1 MIRTYRCRDTE
12 KLAKGYRVRRFV
24 AIERVAQRKLAQLD
38 AAATL
43 SFLKVPPGNR
53 LEALVGD
60 REGQYSV
67 RINDRWRLCFRYDKG
82 NAYDVEIVDYH

>member
-1 MIRTYRCRDTE
+1 M
-12 KLAKGYRVRRFV
+12 RRFV

-82 NAYDVEIVDYH
+82 NACDVEIVDYH